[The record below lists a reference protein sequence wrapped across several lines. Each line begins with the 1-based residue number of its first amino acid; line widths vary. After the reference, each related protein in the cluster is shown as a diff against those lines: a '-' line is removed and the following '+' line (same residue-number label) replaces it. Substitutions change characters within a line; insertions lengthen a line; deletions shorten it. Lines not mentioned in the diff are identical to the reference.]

1 MLPTFDTHVIQL
13 CFFTGAD
20 PNILMSEEFLARF
33 VGALNVATDSL
44 SEKIDCERIADLV
57 TQKLKGDMEES
68 EIETFEI
75 SDCFQETSD
84 EKLYCVPCFNQT
96 SSLLFPSHLKP
107 GIKGNHGIFNKPNDP
122 KYKTNK
128 ERKKRLL
135 DHTRSEVHCWC
146 INQEKNATTQLDAEA
161 EMNRRCAEILVTNA
175 YECLKDLDGSE
186 KFCRENNKLETLIPS
201 EYPTKNDGRQMF
213 FSIREIVF
221 EKLTLKIR
229 EKFKSVKSA
238 CFTLDKVTVRRT
250 PFTVIMTY
258 FFHDG
263 RIHVLLNSIHK
274 MKFEEYDGKGSAK
287 MVGEVLMKSLGLTKQ
302 EVGEKFRHGT
312 YDGVYASAGERVA
325 GGGCLSL
332 MHHFANWCELPE
344 ENFSGHWDVGH
355 KLQLVYGSTLKK
367 NKHVSSFNTTMEKVM
382 QKCQGK
388 DGLLFQR
395 VAVELGAAT
404 LTDKSEQ
411 TTRWVRSLL
420 RLILAYF
427 RNLPVM
433 HTMLLREIEKA
444 QLSENMTEQRKQQ
457 KYVNMF
463 SNATH
468 IAFGIGLAQILDEY
482 AQVSLNAQLLWNF
495 PGSLC
500 IAMKHLASDLLDKSQ
515 SFKWKES
522 ELVIAGIGTPAT
534 HIANLEKG
542 MYKTS
547 LSERVKTSAAQR
559 LNLSQMEDYENNLI
573 EKGIS
578 GSVADEPEVQ
588 FLTSD
593 DIVEVEFPLKGLTEE
608 ERTRVE
614 SSLASVCR
622 DLHQSLSERFHIAP
636 LFNLSV
642 KMFHETSWFE
652 EADGGDKAGQFIAEL
667 LPELKNPSL
676 ERHVMEQ
683 REAVTKTYLAFLH
696 FKQRRHDKRVEE
708 VYREFH
714 NLNNNDENASFFN
727 LFEFINIKSYSEA
740 YCESVGSL
748 MNICVNKARNLAPA
762 NFSKEIIISFN
773 SPPLH
778 IANKSLIPSVTT
790 EWTKDGKCF
799 KRKLDK
805 TSQSSMLQYAV
816 SAAVGNLR
824 KKAEE
829 HAHLP
834 TNFFL

>member
-1 MLPTFDTHVIQL
+1 MCNYV
-13 CFFTGAD
+13 FFTGAD
-20 PNILMSEEFLARF
+20 PIIPLSEEFFARF
-33 VGALNVATDSL
+33 VEALKDATDSL
-44 SEKIDCERIADLV
+44 SEKIDCDRIADLV
-57 TQKLKGDMEES
+57 TQKLKGDSEQS

-75 SDCFQETSD
+75 SDCFKETDD
-84 EKLYCVPCFNQT
+84 EKLYCEPCFRQT
-96 SSLLFPSHLKP
+96 SSLSFPSHLKP

-128 ERKKRLL
+128 ERKKCLL

-146 INQEKNATTQLDAEA
+146 VNQEKNAMTQHDAEA
-161 EMNRRCAEILVTNA
+161 EVNRRCAEILVTNA
-175 YECLKDLDGSE
+175 YGCLKDLDGSK
-186 KFCRENNKLETLIPS
+186 KFCRLNDMLEMLIPS

-213 FSIREIVF
+213 FSLREIVF
-221 EKLTLKIR
+221 EKLTQKIR
-229 EKFKSVKSA
+229 EKFKSTKSA

-258 FFHDG
+258 FFANG
-263 RIHVLLNSIHK
+263 KIHVLLNSIHK
-274 MKFEEYDGKGSAK
+274 MKYEEYDGKGSAK
-287 MVGEVLMKSLGLTKQ
+287 MVGKVLMNSLGLTKQ

-312 YDGVYASAGERVA
+312 YDGVYASADERVA

-344 ENFSGHWDVGH
+344 QNFSGNWDVGH
-355 KLQLVYGSTLKK
+355 KLQLVYESTLKK
-367 NKHVSSFNTTMEKVM
+367 NKHVSSFNTTMEKMM

-388 DGLLFQR
+388 DGLLFQK
-395 VAVELGAAT
+395 VAVELGAAI

-420 RLILAYF
+420 RIILAYF

-433 HTMLLREIEKA
+433 HAMLLREIEKA
-444 QLSENMTEQRKQQ
+444 RLSGNLTEQKKKQKQ
-457 KYVNMF
+457 LDTF
-463 SNATH
+463 CNAIH
-468 IAFGIGLAQILDEY
+468 IAFGIGLAQILDSY

-500 IAMKHLASDLLDKSQ
+500 IAMKRLASELSDLSQ

-534 HIANLEKG
+534 HLANLEKG
-542 MYKTS
+542 VYKTS

-559 LNLSQMEDYENNLI
+559 LNLSQMEDYENNLV

-578 GSVADEPEVQ
+578 GSIADEEEVQ

-593 DIVEVEFPLKGLTEE
+593 DIVEVEFPLLGLTEDE
-608 ERTRVE
+608 KSKVS

-622 DLHQSLSERFHIAP
+622 DLHQSLSERFQIPP
-636 LFNLSV
+636 LFDLSV
-642 KMFHETSWFE
+642 KMFHETNWFE
-652 EADGGDKAGQFIAEL
+652 GADGEGKAKQFMSEL

-676 ERHVMEQ
+676 VRHVLEQ
-683 REAVTKTYLAFLH
+683 KEAVTKTYLVFLH
-696 FKQRRHDKRVEE
+696 FKQRHDKRVEE
-708 VYREFH
+708 VYQHFH
-714 NLNNNDENASFFN
+714 NQNNSDENAPFFQ

-748 MNICVNKARNLAPA
+748 MNICVDKDRNLAPA
-762 NFSKEIIISFN
+762 NFSKEIFIAFN

-778 IANKSLIPSVTT
+778 IANKNLISSVAT
-790 EWTKDGKCF
+790 EWTKDEKRF
-799 KRKLDK
+799 KRKLDN
-805 TSQSSMLQYAV
+805 TSQSSMLQFAV
-816 SAAVGNLR
+816 SAAIGNAR

-829 HAHLP
+829 NAHLP
-834 TNFFL
+834 ANFFL